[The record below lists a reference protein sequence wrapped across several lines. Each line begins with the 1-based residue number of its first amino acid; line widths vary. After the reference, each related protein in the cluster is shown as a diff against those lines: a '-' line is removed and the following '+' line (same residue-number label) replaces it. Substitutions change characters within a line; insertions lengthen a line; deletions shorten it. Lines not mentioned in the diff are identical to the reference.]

1 MPRGPRQSRRGCH
14 VSYAASNCP
23 ASLGLG
29 IQPPLVSLSRSLWN
43 PYPAWPRIRI
53 LVSHLPGTT
62 PNTGGEHYTYTLNK
76 KNQAQRWRS
85 SGRWLTRCSP
95 RTLRF
100 LGLALGSRSSQYAIR
115 FSVFLGKVRP
125 SRSTFYALKPGLFL
139 GRGSG
144 ILPQLAIRTMRAYS
158 DPRVTLLYATGQCP
172 TNP

>member
-85 SGRWLTRCSP
+85 SGRGLTRCST
-95 RTLRF
+95 RGLRF

-115 FSVFLGKVRP
+115 FSVFWEKFVPAGALFMHS
-125 SRSTFYALKPGLFL
+125 SRDYFWAAVQGYC
-139 GRGSG
+139 R
-144 ILPQLAIRTMRAYS
+144 
-158 DPRVTLLYATGQCP
+158 
-172 TNP
+172 N